1 MGVSKGWVVL
11 AGLWMLAGCAGTQ
24 SAPGDASTRSAPA
37 DAAAQVR
44 ERAEARW
51 QHLLAGRL
59 DEAYAYLS
67 PGSRERVTAAFY
79 KGSLKP
85 GMWRGA
91 KVTGVDCAADV
102 CKVQVDVTYEYMRPG
117 VKYESV
123 RFLDETWVREGGQWW
138 YLLPR

>member
-1 MGVSKGWVVL
+1 MRIRGGLVVF
-11 AGLWMLAGCAGTQ
+11 AGLWMLSGCAGLQ
-24 SAPGDASTRSAPA
+24 SASVDAST
-37 DAAAQVR
+37 QVR
-44 ERAEARW
+44 ERAEQRW

-67 PGSRERVTAAFY
+67 PGSRERVAAPYY

-91 KVTGVDCAADV
+91 KVVGAECAEDV
-102 CKVQVDVTYEYMRPG
+102 CKVQVELNYEYMRPS
-117 VKYESV
+117 VKYESE
-123 RFLDETWVREGGQWW
+123 RILDETWVREGGQWW

>member
-1 MGVSKGWVVL
+1 MTVRESLVVF
-11 AGLWMLAGCAGTQ
+11 AGLWMLSGCAGMQ
-24 SAPGDASTRSAPA
+24 PASV
-37 DAAAQVR
+37 DAATQVR
-44 ERAEARW
+44 ERAEQRW

-67 PGSRERVTAAFY
+67 PGSRERVTAALY

-91 KVTGVDCAADV
+91 KVTGVDCTADV
-102 CKVQVDVTYEYMRPG
+102 CKVQVDVAYEYMRPS

-123 RFLDETWVREGGQWW
+123 RSLDETWVREGGQWW
-138 YLLPR
+138 YFLPR

>member
-1 MGVSKGWVVL
+1 MTVRDGLVVF
-11 AGLWMLAGCAGTQ
+11 AGLWMLSGCAGMQ
-24 SAPGDASTRSAPA
+24 PAPVDAST
-37 DAAAQVR
+37 QVR
-44 ERAEARW
+44 ERAEQRW

-67 PGSRERVTAAFY
+67 PGSRERVTAAYY

-91 KVTGVDCAADV
+91 KVAGVECAADV
-102 CKVQVDVTYEYMRPG
+102 CKVQVQLAYEYMRPG

-123 RFLDETWVREGGQWW
+123 RSLDETWLREGGQWW

>member
-1 MGVSKGWVVL
+1 MESKKDLVIFF
-11 AGLWMLAGCAGTQ
+11 AGLLMLSGCASTQ
-24 SAPGDASTRSAPA
+24 EVPVDSAT
-37 DAAAQVR
+37 QVR
-44 ERAEARW
+44 ERAEQRW

-67 PGSRERVTAAFY
+67 PGSRERVSAAFY

-91 KVTGVDCAADV
+91 KITGAECAAEV
-102 CKVQVDVTYEYMRPG
+102 CKVQVDLNYEYMRPG

-123 RFLDETWVREGGQWW
+123 RNLDETWVKEGGQWW
-138 YLLPR
+138 YLLPN

>member
-1 MGVSKGWVVL
+1 MTVRAGLVVF
-11 AGLWMLAGCAGTQ
+11 AGLWMLSGCASTQ
-24 SAPGDASTRSAPA
+24 TAPV
-37 DAAAQVR
+37 DAATQVR
-44 ERAEARW
+44 ERAEQRW

-67 PGSRERVTAAFY
+67 PGSRERVTATFY

-91 KVTGVDCAADV
+91 KVTGAECEADV
-102 CKVQVDVTYEYMRPG
+102 CRVQVELAYEYMRPG
-117 VKYESV
+117 VKYQSE
-123 RFLDETWVREGGQWW
+123 RTLDETWVREGGQWW